1 MNNKLLFSIAVSFIL
16 WGCDE
21 VLEDKQITLSSGELY
36 TYDLNISGDE
46 EGALIKQQAVHFEL
60 SELVRD
66 SSTNWSV
73 VYRYIPE
80 NGYQG
85 TDYVEIETCTGGEGI
100 KCTEIGLVGISFNI
114 IP

>member
-1 MNNKLLFSIAVSFIL
+1 MNNRLLISITVLLIL

-21 VLEDKQITLSSGELY
+21 VLEEKPISLRPGELY

-46 EGALIKQQAVHFEL
+46 EGAIIKQQAVHFEL

-73 VYRYIPE
+73 VYRYIPK
-80 NGYQG
+80 NGYRG
-85 TDYVEIETCTGGEGI
+85 TDYIEIETCTGGEGI
-100 KCTEIGLVGISFNI
+100 KCSDIGIVSISFNI